1 MIKMDLIKL
10 RRKQKRKKPSFV
22 RQGGKN
28 LKRLG
33 EKWRAPRGS
42 QSKLRKHKKARGF
55 IPHPGYSSPKEVRG
69 LHPSGVKEVLVYN
82 VNDLNKIKENQAA
95 RIGKSVGRKKRIE
108 MINKSKEMK
117 IKVLNPQISK
127 PKKVEKPKPE
137 VKKEEKKE
145 VEKEKVEEKP
155 KEKPPEKPKEEVK
168 KEPKEEKVEEIK
180 KEAPKVKE

>member
-1 MIKMDLIKL
+1 MDLIKL

-22 RQGGKN
+22 RQGGRN

-69 LHPSGVKEVLVYN
+69 LHPSGLKEVLVYN

-117 IKVLNPQISK
+117 IKVLNPQRSE
-127 PKKVEKPKPE
+127 PKKVKKPKPE
-137 VKKEEKKE
+137 VKKEVK
-145 VEKEKVEEKP
+145 KEKVEEKP
-155 KEKPPEKPKEEVK
+155 KEKPKEEVK

-180 KEAPKVKE
+180 KEQPKVKK